1 MNTEWKNKNAN
12 IILFEETDTSYS
24 NDDSLITEHD
34 DGSITIE
41 IKMQPCKDVKDLYY
55 KTSKYHNV
63 IITNPIFDG
72 TAMIGFKHPITNQ
85 QFIKTSDF
93 YERQQICNTMYQEKG
108 FNNFDF
114 KNQSWF
120 QISVLLFE
128 YYDLGSWNG
137 ILSHLSENQRD
148 LYLQYPISQCIGRH
162 DDDDEHLKDTLKQ
175 HGTNNKYT
183 VDIVKSF
190 SCVLWKR
197 TDDWIV
203 PTPYDVFEEFDLN
216 NPKHT
221 HIPYGEYILHAGSY
235 GNLRT
240 KLSFNVNYY
249 SFSMIKKLLKKR
261 IHSTKTY

>member
-1 MNTEWKNKNAN
+1 M
-12 IILFEETDTSYS
+12 
-24 NDDSLITEHD
+24 
-34 DGSITIE
+34 
-41 IKMQPCKDVKDLYY
+41 
-55 KTSKYHNV
+55 

-93 YERQQICNTMYQEKG
+93 YERQQICNTMCQEKG

-120 QISVLLFE
+120 QIYVLLFE

-137 ILSHLSENQRD
+137 ILSHLSEDQRD

-162 DDDDEHLKDTLKQ
+162 DDDEHLKDTLKQ

-190 SCVLWKR
+190 SCFMEMDGRL
-197 TDDWIV
+197 DCS
-203 PTPYDVFEEFDLN
+203 
-216 NPKHT
+216 
-221 HIPYGEYILHAGSY
+221 HAV
-235 GNLRT
+235 RC
-240 KLSFNVNYY
+240 V
-249 SFSMIKKLLKKR
+249 
-261 IHSTKTY
+261 